1 MKSSFPRRQEQER
14 VFGHLKQRTSG
25 SEPYS
30 EVFWKTNPSTLSPAA
45 EILFDMYA
53 FILRYPHLSL
63 SRWSPHSLSILPS
76 ILALVPD
83 IYANEA
89 RVLSL

>member
-1 MKSSFPRRQEQER
+1 MKSSFLSREEQER
-14 VFGHLKQRTSG
+14 IFGHLKQRTSG

-30 EVFWKTNPSTLSPAA
+30 EVFWKTDPSTLSPTT
-45 EILFDMYA
+45 EILFVMYS
-53 FILRYPHLSL
+53 FMLRYPHLSL

-76 ILALVPD
+76 VLALVPD
-83 IYANEA
+83 IYVNEA